1 MIGYQIIADVQR
13 IAHLEAQSA
22 RPNSPVIPGPETGVG
37 PPRIASLRLQMTF
50 ALRRLADALEPA
62 AMETIPNQKRQPC

>member
-22 RPNSPVIPGPETGVG
+22 LPNAPVVPTRERPPRA
-37 PPRIASLRLQMTF
+37 PRIASLRLQMTF
-50 ALRRLADALEPA
+50 ALRRLADALEPT
-62 AMETIPNQKRQPC
+62 AMETVPSQERSPC

>member
-22 RPNSPVIPGPETGVG
+22 QPNAPIVPVTERTPRA
-37 PPRIASLRLQMTF
+37 PRIALLRLQMTIV
-50 ALRRLADALEPA
+50 LRRLADALEPPT
-62 AMETIPNQKRQPC
+62 METSPSQKSSPC

>member
-22 RPNSPVIPGPETGVG
+22 RPDAPTVPTPETIVRA
-37 PPRIASLRLQMTF
+37 PRIASLRLQMTIV
-50 ALRRLADALEPA
+50 LRRLADALEPA
-62 AMETIPNQKRQPC
+62 AMETVPNRKSQPC

>member
-22 RPNSPVIPGPETGVG
+22 RPNAPVIPEPETVMRL
-37 PPRIASLRLQMTF
+37 PRIALLRLQMTF

-62 AMETIPNQKRQPC
+62 AMETVPNQKRQPC

>member
-22 RPNSPVIPGPETGVG
+22 QPNAPIVPVTERTPRA
-37 PPRIASLRLQMTF
+37 PRIALLRLQMTIV
-50 ALRRLADALEPA
+50 LRRLADALEPA
-62 AMETIPNQKRQPC
+62 TMETSPSQKSSPC

>member
-22 RPNSPVIPGPETGVG
+22 LPNAPVIPEHQSYMRA
-37 PPRIASLRLQMTF
+37 PRIATLRLQMTLV
-50 ALRRLADALEPA
+50 LRRLADALEPA
-62 AMETIPNQKRQPC
+62 AMETVPNQKSQPC

>member
-22 RPNSPVIPGPETGVG
+22 RPNAPVVPEPV
-37 PPRIASLRLQMTF
+37 PMERAPRIASLRLQMTL

-62 AMETIPNQKRQPC
+62 AMETVPNQTSQPC

>member
-22 RPNSPVIPGPETGVG
+22 RPNAPVVPEPDSIARPSRV
-37 PPRIASLRLQMTF
+37 ASLRLQMTL

-62 AMETIPNQKRQPC
+62 AMETVPNQKGQPC